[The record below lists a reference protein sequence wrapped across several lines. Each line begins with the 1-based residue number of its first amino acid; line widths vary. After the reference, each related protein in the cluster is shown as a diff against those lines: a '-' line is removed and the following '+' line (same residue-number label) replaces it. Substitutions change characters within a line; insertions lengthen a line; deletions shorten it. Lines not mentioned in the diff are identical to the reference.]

1 VSVVGIPD
9 QRLVEVPAA
18 FVELLPGH
26 EATEEELIEHCRGR
40 IASFKVPRMIRF
52 ITEDEWPMSA
62 TKLQRFKLRER
73 LLEELAVSTTG
84 GTDA

>member
-1 VSVVGIPD
+1 
-9 QRLVEVPAA
+9 
-18 FVELLPGH
+18 
-26 EATEEELIEHCRGR
+26 
-40 IASFKVPRMIRF
+40 MIRF